1 MGIEH
6 RLHARCAGLAGASNE
21 VHEHGH
27 ERAAFGGRPFAFAS
41 SPRHFERP
49 RPFAIE
55 HIALDLTL
63 DFDTKSVRGSA
74 SLRLRRVDPEALSVE
89 LDAVGF
95 AITAVAIGGKQAKY
109 TYDGTRLVV
118 PIPTSVEMATLVVI
132 YSATPR
138 RGLYFL
144 DADEHVPN
152 RPKQAWTQL
161 QEEDARHL
169 YPCHDKPHV
178 KMTTEA
184 RVRVPAGFY
193 VLSNGTLVGR
203 EEVGKSEV
211 FHWKMDEPHASY
223 LVTIVA
229 GEFSEI
235 EAVARVQ
242 GDVPDLERTMR
253 YEGRDVPLTYLV
265 PKGRE
270 EDGKRTFA
278 RTPEM
283 ITWFSELLGVP
294 YPWNKYAQ
302 VVVSDF
308 IFGGME
314 NTTATTMYEHI
325 LLDERASLDVT
336 SDDLIAH
343 ELAHQW
349 FGDFVTCRDWS
360 EGWLNEGFATFMEH
374 VWREHHLGRDEY
386 EYGVK
391 NDLASY
397 LGEATGRYRRPIV
410 CQDYDA
416 PLDLFDRHLY
426 EKGGLV
432 LHVLRTELG
441 DTLFWKGVNVYLQ
454 RHARSVV
461 ETRDLL
467 RALEEVS
474 GRSLGRRFDELIHR
488 PGHPE
493 VEIELSWEDGVLR
506 CAAKQTQN
514 TADGVP
520 SAFEVPIV
528 LAIVDAETRVERRE
542 KLRFATRADTF
553 SVPCSSRPRYVVVD
567 PEMRIVGD
575 VTVKAPADMLRAQL
589 AEAKSARGRWLAAQC
604 LGKIDDPPT
613 IKALSARLVD
623 EAELWMVRAEC
634 ADALGRIRAREAF
647 DTLVRARDIQHPK
660 VRRAVVDAIGRFR
673 TTQAVEA
680 LKPKALRD
688 ESYLVEAE
696 AARALG
702 RTRQAAA
709 FEVLLDVVAR
719 PSWADVVA
727 SGAIDGLAA
736 LRDDRALPHL
746 YSRTRYGH
754 PSRIRRAA
762 ALAIPKL
769 ATDRRAREHL
779 EDLLDDADPIVRMDV
794 VRALADLGDARSRA
808 ALRARVEVDLDA
820 RVRRR
825 IREVIRDLGGE
836 RKQSEE
842 LKDALERLEND
853 QRDLR
858 ARLGKLEALSQQPE
872 PAERSTKP
880 DQAEEPAKAET
891 EPETA
896 SAEAEKTE
904 PAATET
910 AAAETGTAAV
920 TKPEVAKAERA
931 KSSRAKRDK
940 PSTKKP

>member
-6 RLHARCAGLAGASNE
+6 RLHARCAGLASH
-21 VHEHGH
+21 HEHH
-27 ERAAFGGRPFAFAS
+27 EAHGAMMGRPFAFAS

-55 HIALDLTL
+55 HIGLDLALDFETR
-63 DFDTKSVRGSA
+63 SIRGSA
-74 SLRLRRVDPEALSVE
+74 SIRIRRIDPDAKEIE
-89 LDAVGF
+89 LDAIGF
-95 AITAVAIGGKQAKY
+95 AITAVVIAGKETRH
-109 TYDGTRLVV
+109 TYDGARLVV
-118 PIPTSVEMATLVVI
+118 PIGAKIDRATLVVI

-138 RGLYFL
+138 KGLYFL

-152 RPKQAWTQL
+152 RPKQAWTQC
-161 QEEDARHL
+161 QEEDARHIF
-169 YPCHDKPHV
+169 PCHDKPHV

-184 RVRVPAGFY
+184 RVHVPQGFY
-193 VLSNGTLVGR
+193 VLSNGVLSAR
-203 EEVGKSEV
+203 EKIGKLEV
-211 FHWKMDEPHASY
+211 FHWKMHEPHPSY

-235 EAVARVQ
+235 EAVARVL
-242 GDVPDLERTMR
+242 GDSPELEETVRVTS
-253 YEGRDVPLTYLV
+253 RDVPLSYLV

-270 EDGKRTFA
+270 EDAKRTFA

-283 ITWFSELLGVP
+283 ITFFSSLLGVP

-308 IFGGME
+308 FFGGME

-325 LLDERASLDVT
+325 LLDERAAIDVT

-349 FGDFVTCRDWS
+349 FGDLVTCRDWS

-386 EYGVK
+386 EYSVRH
-391 NDLASY
+391 DLASY
-397 LGEATGRYRRPIV
+397 LGEASGRYRRPIV

-432 LHVLRTELG
+432 LHVLRSELG
-441 DTLFWKGVNVYLQ
+441 DSLFWKGVSSYLH
-454 RHARSVV
+454 RHARGVV

-467 RALEEVS
+467 RSLEEVS
-474 GRSLGRRFDELIHR
+474 GRSLGRRFDELVHR

-493 VEIELSWEDGVLR
+493 IEVDISWEDGILR
-506 CAAKQTQN
+506 CAAKQTQH
-514 TADGVP
+514 TTDGVP
-520 SAFEVPIV
+520 SVFEVPIGLV
-528 LAIVDAETRVERRE
+528 IVDPETRAE
-542 KLRFATRADTF
+542 KRVTLRLAARADSF
-553 SVPCSSRPRYVVVD
+553 SIPCETRPRYVVVD
-567 PEMRIVGD
+567 PQMRILGD

-604 LGKIDDPPT
+604 LAKLDDPPT
-613 IKALSARLVD
+613 IQALSARLFD
-623 EAELWMVRAEC
+623 DAEFWGVRVES

-647 DTLVRARDIQHPK
+647 DALVKARDVSHPK
-660 VRRAVVDAIGRFR
+660 VRRGVVEALGKFR
-673 TTQAVEA
+673 STAAVEA

-702 RTRQAAA
+702 KTRQAAA
-709 FEVLLDVVAR
+709 YDVLLDVMSR
-719 PSWADVVA
+719 PSWAEVIA
-727 SGAIDGLAA
+727 AGAIDGLAA

-754 PSRIRRAA
+754 PSRVRRAA

-779 EDLLDDADPIVRMDV
+779 EDLLDDADPLLRLDT
-794 VRALADLGDARSRA
+794 VRALSDLGDARARPS
-808 ALRARVEVDLDA
+808 LRARAEIDLDA

-825 IREVIRDLGGE
+825 IREAVRDLGGE
-836 RKQSEE
+836 RKQHEE
-842 LKDALERLEND
+842 LKETVERLENE
-853 QRDLR
+853 QRELR
-858 ARLGKLEALSQQPE
+858 ARLAKLEAQKTARPKPTPKKKTSR
-872 PAERSTKP
+872 ER
-880 DQAEEPAKAET
+880 
-891 EPETA
+891 
-896 SAEAEKTE
+896 
-904 PAATET
+904 
-910 AAAETGTAAV
+910 
-920 TKPEVAKAERA
+920 
-931 KSSRAKRDK
+931 
-940 PSTKKP
+940 

>member
-6 RLHARCAGLAGASNE
+6 RLHARCAGLGGATHE
-21 VHEHGH
+21 GHEH
-27 ERAAFGGRPFAFAS
+27 AAGGGRPFAFSS

-49 RPFAIE
+49 RPFTIE
-55 HIALDLTL
+55 HMAFDLAL
-63 DFDTKSVRGSA
+63 DFDTKSVHGSA
-74 SLRLRRVDPEALSVE
+74 TIEIRRVDPEATSLE

-95 AITAVAIGGKQAKY
+95 ALTSVAVGGKEAKY
-109 TYDGTRLVV
+109 TYDGARIVIHVGAEVERAALSVV
-118 PIPTSVEMATLVVI
+118 YSV
-132 YSATPR
+132 TPR
-138 RGLYFL
+138 KGLYFL

-152 RPKQAWTQL
+152 RPKQVWTQF
-161 QEEDARHL
+161 QEEDARHVI
-169 YPCHDKPHV
+169 PCHDKPHA

-184 RVRVPAGFY
+184 RIQVPVGFY
-193 VLSNGTLVGR
+193 VLSNGALMGR
-203 EEVGKSEV
+203 EREKNGATET
-211 FHWKMDEPHASY
+211 FHWKMDDPHPSY

-235 EAVARVQ
+235 EAVASVN
-242 GDVPDLERTMR
+242 GDGAEADNTTRAATLVGGRRGSAEGGTRTATRAMGSDGSD
-253 YEGRDVPLTYLV
+253 EGGTRAVPLTYLV

-270 EDGKRTFA
+270 EDARRTFA

-283 ITWFSELLGVP
+283 ITWFSELLGVA

-325 LLDERASLDVT
+325 LLDERAAIDVT

-349 FGDFVTCRDWS
+349 FGNLVTCRDWS

-441 DTLFWKGVNVYLQ
+441 DGLFWKGVRTYLQ
-454 RHARSVV
+454 RHARGVV

-467 RALEEVS
+467 RAFEEVS
-474 GRSLGRRFDELIHR
+474 GRSLGRRFEELVHR

-493 VEIELSWEDGVLR
+493 VEIDLSWDDGVLR

-514 TADGVP
+514 AADGVP
-520 SAFEVPIV
+520 SSFEIPIV
-528 LAIVDAETRVERRE
+528 LAIVDPDTRTERRE
-542 KLRFATRADTF
+542 KLRLASRVDTF
-553 SVPCSSRPRYVVVD
+553 SIPCPSRPRFVVVD
-567 PEMRIVGD
+567 PEMRILGE
-575 VTVKAPADMLRAQL
+575 VTVKSPADMLRAQL
-589 AEAKSARGRWLAAQC
+589 AEAKTGRGRWLAAQA
-604 LGKIDDPPT
+604 LGRVDDPPT
-613 IKALSARLVD
+613 IQALAERLVD
-623 EAELWMVRAEC
+623 DAEFWGVRVESAE
-634 ADALGRIRAREAF
+634 ALGHLRAREAF
-647 DTLVRARDIQHPK
+647 DVLVKARDVAHPK
-660 VRRAVVDAIGRFR
+660 VRRAVVDALGRFR
-673 TTQAVEA
+673 TTAAVEA

-688 ESYLVEAE
+688 DSYLVEAE

-702 RTRQAAA
+702 KTRQAAA
-709 FEVLLDVVAR
+709 YDVLLDVMAR
-719 PSWADVVA
+719 PSWADVIA

-746 YSRTRYGH
+746 FSRTRYGH
-754 PSRIRRAA
+754 PTRVRRAA
-762 ALAIPKL
+762 AVAIPKL

-779 EDLLDDADPIVRMDV
+779 EELLDDADPILRMDV
-794 VRALADLGDARSRA
+794 VRALSDLGDARSRP
-808 ALRARVEVDLDA
+808 ALRARAEVDLDA

-825 IREVIRDLGGE
+825 IREVVRDLGGE
-836 RKQSEE
+836 RKQNEE
-842 LKDALERLEND
+842 LKSTVERLENE
-853 QRDLR
+853 QRELR
-858 ARLGKLEALSQQPE
+858 ARLAKLEASNEKPKKASSSKASKASKRKE
-872 PAERSTKP
+872 PKVRPKKRSK
-880 DQAEEPAKAET
+880 
-891 EPETA
+891 
-896 SAEAEKTE
+896 KT
-904 PAATET
+904 
-910 AAAETGTAAV
+910 
-920 TKPEVAKAERA
+920 
-931 KSSRAKRDK
+931 
-940 PSTKKP
+940 

>member
-6 RLHARCAGLAGASNE
+6 RLHARCAGFGHEGHSHAHS
-21 VHEHGH
+21 HEHGG
-27 ERAAFGGRPFAFAS
+27 AAAARPFAFAS

-49 RPFAIE
+49 RPFAVE
-55 HIALDLTL
+55 HIALDLAL
-63 DFDTKSVRGSA
+63 DFESKSIHGSA
-74 SLRLRRVDPEALSVE
+74 SLRIRRIDPEATAIE

-95 AITAVAIGGKQAKY
+95 AITAVTVAATTAPGAGKEAKY
-109 TYDGTRLVV
+109 TYDGARLTVQV
-118 PIPTSVEMATLVVI
+118 GANVHHATVVVI

-138 RGLYFL
+138 KGLYFL
-144 DADEHVPN
+144 DADEHVPT
-152 RPKQAWTQL
+152 RPRQAWTQC
-161 QEEDARHL
+161 QEEDARHVF
-169 YPCHDKPHV
+169 PCHDKPHV

-184 RVRVPAGFY
+184 RIRVPLGFY
-193 VLSNGTLVGR
+193 VLSNGALAGR
-203 EEVGKSEV
+203 EHVGKSEI
-211 FHWKMDEPHASY
+211 FHWKMDEPHPSY

-229 GEFSEI
+229 GEFTELT
-235 EAVARVQ
+235 ATARVH
-242 GDVPDLERTMR
+242 GESPELEETIRV
-253 YEGRDVPLTYLV
+253 EGRDVPLTYLV
-265 PKGRE
+265 PKGKE
-270 EDGKRTFA
+270 EEGLRTFA
-278 RTPEM
+278 RTPDM

-325 LLDERASLDVT
+325 LLDERAAIDVT

-349 FGDFVTCRDWS
+349 FGDLVTCRDWS

-386 EYGVK
+386 EYSVR

-397 LGEATGRYRRPIV
+397 LGEALGRYRRPIV

-441 DTLFWKGVNVYLQ
+441 DALFWKGVSAYLH
-454 RHARSVV
+454 RHARGVV
-461 ETRDLL
+461 ETRDLM

-474 GRSLGRRFDELIHR
+474 GRSLGRRFEELVYR

-506 CAAKQTQN
+506 CAAKQTQA
-514 TADGVP
+514 TTDGVP
-520 SAFEVPIV
+520 NAFEVPIV
-528 LAIVDAETRVERRE
+528 LVIVDAETGHERRE
-542 KLRFATRADTF
+542 KLRLASRADSF
-553 SVPCSSRPRYVVVD
+553 SLPCVNRPKLVVVD
-567 PEMRIVGD
+567 PEMRILGD

-589 AEAKSARGRWLAAQC
+589 VSAKTARGRWLAAQC
-604 LGKIDDPPT
+604 LAKVDDPPT
-613 IKALSARLVD
+613 IQALGARLFD
-623 EAELWMVRAEC
+623 DKEAWMVRAEC

-647 DTLVRARDIQHPK
+647 DVLVKARDIVHPK
-660 VRRAVVDAIGRFR
+660 VRRAVVEALGRFR
-673 TTQAVEA
+673 TTAAVEA

-702 RTRQAAA
+702 KTRQTAAY
-709 FEVLLDVVAR
+709 EVLLDVMAR
-719 PSWADVVA
+719 PSWADVIA
-727 SGAIDGLAA
+727 AGAIDGLAA

-754 PSRIRRAA
+754 PSRVRRASA
-762 ALAIPKL
+762 VAIPKL

-794 VRALADLGDARSRA
+794 VRALSDLGDARSRS
-808 ALRARVEVDLDA
+808 ALRARAEIDLDA

-825 IREVIRDLGGE
+825 IREVVRDLGGE
-836 RKQSEE
+836 RKQNEE
-842 LKDALERLEND
+842 LKEAVERLENETK
-853 QRDLR
+853 DLR
-858 ARLGKLEALSQQPE
+858 ARLGKLEAQ
-872 PAERSTKP
+872 K
-880 DQAEEPAKAET
+880 
-891 EPETA
+891 
-896 SAEAEKTE
+896 
-904 PAATET
+904 
-910 AAAETGTAAV
+910 
-920 TKPEVAKAERA
+920 
-931 KSSRAKRDK
+931 KSSKKTTATTPGGDDK
-940 PSTKKP
+940 TPVEKKTKKKSGS

>member
-6 RLHARCAGLAGASNE
+6 RLHARCAGLGGHSHE
-21 VHEHGH
+21 THEH
-27 ERAAFGGRPFAFAS
+27 AAGWGRPFAFSS

-55 HIALDLTL
+55 HIAIDLAL
-63 DFDTKSVRGSA
+63 DFDTRSIRGSA
-74 SLRLRRVDPEALSVE
+74 TIRIRRVDPEAMAIE

-95 AITAVAIGGKQAKY
+95 AITSVAIGGKSAKY
-109 TYDGTRLVV
+109 SYDGTRLVV
-118 PIPTSVEMATLVVI
+118 EIGPTADRASVSVV

-138 RGLYFL
+138 KGLYFL
-144 DADEHVPN
+144 DADEHVPH
-152 RPKQAWTQL
+152 RPKQAWTQF
-161 QEEDARHL
+161 QEEDARHVF
-169 YPCHDKPHV
+169 PCHDKPHA

-184 RVRVPAGFY
+184 RIRVPVGFY
-193 VLSNGTLVGR
+193 VLSNGALAGR
-203 EEVGKSEV
+203 ETVDETEV
-211 FHWKMDEPHASY
+211 FHWKMDEPHPSY

-229 GEFSEI
+229 GEFSELQD
-235 EAVARVQ
+235 VARVN
-242 GDVPDLERTMR
+242 GDPPKLDETVRW
-253 YEGRDVPLTYLV
+253 EGRDVPLTYLV

-270 EDGKRTFA
+270 EDAKRTFA

-325 LLDERASLDVT
+325 LLDERAAIDVT

-349 FGDFVTCRDWS
+349 FGDLVTCRDWS

-386 EYGVK
+386 EYGIR

-397 LGEATGRYRRPIV
+397 LGEASGRYRRPIV

-441 DTLFWKGVNVYLQ
+441 DALFWKGVSAYLH
-454 RHARSVV
+454 RHARGVV
-461 ETRDLL
+461 ETRDLM

-474 GRSLGRRFDELIHR
+474 GRSLGRRFEELVHR
-488 PGHPE
+488 PGHPD
-493 VEIELSWEDGVLR
+493 VEIELSWDDGVLR
-506 CAAKQTQN
+506 CAAKQTQA
-514 TADGVP
+514 TSDGVP

-528 LAIVDAETRVERRE
+528 LAIVDPDSRGERRE
-542 KLRFATRADTF
+542 KLRLTSRADTF
-553 SVPCSSRPRYVVVD
+553 SIPCASRPRFVVVD
-567 PEMRIVGD
+567 PEMKILGE

-589 AEAKSARGRWLAAQC
+589 AEAKTARGRWLAAQA
-604 LGKIDDPPT
+604 LAKVDDPPT
-613 IKALSARLVD
+613 I
-623 EAELWMVRAEC
+623 
-634 ADALGRIRAREAF
+634 DALAARVHDDAEFWGVRVESAEALGKLRAREAF
-647 DTLVRARDIQHPK
+647 DVLVKARDVAHPK
-660 VRRAVVDAIGRFR
+660 VRRGVVDALGRFR
-673 TTQAVEA
+673 TTAAVEA

-702 RTRQAAA
+702 KTRQTAA
-709 FEVLLDVVAR
+709 FEVLLDVMAR
-719 PSWADVVA
+719 PSWADVIA

-746 YSRTRYGH
+746 FSRTRYGH
-754 PSRIRRAA
+754 PTRVRRAA

-779 EDLLDDADPIVRMDV
+779 EDLLDDSDPILRMDV

-808 ALRARVEVDLDA
+808 ALRARNEVDLDA

-825 IREVIRDLGGE
+825 IREVVRDLGGE
-836 RKQSEE
+836 RKINEE
-842 LKDALERLEND
+842 LKETVERLENE

-858 ARLGKLEALSQQPE
+858 ARLAKLEASRPRVKE
-872 PAERSTKP
+872 PKGG
-880 DQAEEPAKAET
+880 AKSKA
-891 EPETA
+891 P
-896 SAEAEKTE
+896 AEKT
-904 PAATET
+904 
-910 AAAETGTAAV
+910 
-920 TKPEVAKAERA
+920 TKNERVKSRPSS
-931 KSSRAKRDK
+931 KSS
-940 PSTKKP
+940 KKNG

>member
-6 RLHARCAGLAGASNE
+6 RLHARCAGLAESQSRVGHEEHS
-21 VHEHGH
+21 HEHG
-27 ERAAFGGRPFAFAS
+27 AGGAGGRPFAFSS

-49 RPFAIE
+49 RPFTIE

-63 DFDTKSVRGSA
+63 DFETRSVHGSA
-74 SLRLRRVDPEALSVE
+74 TLRLRRVDPEAPSIE

-95 AITAVAIGGKQAKY
+95 TVTAVAIGGKEAKF
-109 TYDGTRLVV
+109 TYDGAKLVV
-118 PIPTSVEMATLVVI
+118 PIGLNVERAALVVI

-138 RGLYFL
+138 KGLYFL

-169 YPCHDKPHV
+169 FPCHDKPHV
-178 KMTTEA
+178 KMTTET
-184 RVRVPAGFY
+184 RVRVPVGFY
-193 VLSNGTLVGR
+193 VLSNGVLAGK
-203 EEVGKSEV
+203 EQVGKSEV

-229 GEFSEI
+229 GEFSEL
-235 EAVARVQ
+235 EAVSRIQ
-242 GDVPDLERTMR
+242 GEVPDLEKTVR

-294 YPWNKYAQ
+294 YPWAKYAQ

-325 LLDERASLDVT
+325 LLDERAALDVT

-349 FGDFVTCRDWS
+349 FGDLVTCRDWS

-374 VWREHHLGRDEY
+374 VWREHHKGRDEY
-386 EYGVK
+386 EYSVHH
-391 NDLASY
+391 DLASY
-397 LGEATGRYRRPIV
+397 LHEASGRYRRPVV

-426 EKGGLV
+426 EKGGLC

-441 DTLFWKGVNVYLQ
+441 DTLFWKGVHIYLH
-454 RHARSVV
+454 RHSRGVV
-461 ETRDLL
+461 ETRDLM
-467 RALEEVS
+467 RAFEEVS
-474 GRSLGRRFDELIHR
+474 GRSLGRRFEELVYR

-506 CAAKQTQN
+506 CAAKQTQSTN
-514 TADGVP
+514 DGVP

-528 LAIVDAETRVERRE
+528 LAIINPDTRAERRE
-542 KLRFATRADTF
+542 RLRLASRADTF
-553 SVPCSSRPRYVVVD
+553 SLPCASRPRYVIVD
-567 PEMRIVGD
+567 PEMRILGD
-575 VTVKAPADMLRAQL
+575 VTVKAPVDMLRAQL
-589 AEAKSARGRWLAAQC
+589 AEAKTARGRWLAAQA
-604 LGKIDDPPT
+604 LARVDDPPT
-613 IKALSARLVD
+613 IQSLSARLFD
-623 EAELWMVRAEC
+623 DAELWMVRVEC

-647 DTLVRARDIQHPK
+647 DTLVKARDVAHPK
-660 VRRAVVDAIGRFR
+660 VRRGVVEALGRYR
-673 TTQAVEA
+673 TTAAVEA

-702 RTRQAAA
+702 KTRQSAAY
-709 FEVLLDVVAR
+709 EVLLDVMAR
-719 PSWADVVA
+719 PSWADVIA

-762 ALAIPKL
+762 AVAIPKL

-779 EDLLDDADPIVRMDV
+779 EDLLDDVDPIVRLDV
-794 VRALADLGDARSRA
+794 VRALADLGDARSRS
-808 ALRARVEVDLDA
+808 ALRARSEIELDA

-825 IREVIRDLGGE
+825 IRETVRDLGGE
-836 RKQSEE
+836 RKQNEE
-842 LKDALERLEND
+842 LKEAVERLENE

-858 ARLGKLEALSQQPE
+858 ARLAKLEAKGK
-872 PAERSTKP
+872 PA
-880 DQAEEPAKAET
+880 AKAASSKSAT
-891 EPETA
+891 APKADVSKA
-896 SAEAEKTE
+896 SARKSPTV
-904 PAATET
+904 PP
-910 AAAETGTAAV
+910 
-920 TKPEVAKAERA
+920 KP
-931 KSSRAKRDK
+931 
-940 PSTKKP
+940 KKGRSLNQ